1 MNNKKSQ
8 TTTSKPK
15 SRTMSGAVIAS
26 PRIIIRVSIET
37 AHHDRGAGSLEA
49 YRGHGLLA
57 KVSFDT
63 TNRLPFP
70 TLSLSCSIDNRDVVF
85 VLLSAFSRG
94 LLELARQNLLH
105 LRIRAPGE
113 KDLLLQ
119 PHRPTSDR
127 RLGAEADKRLAPS
140 TYSSLRVET
149 QVKSDDNRPAHFHQ
163 PYCIPYYGAYLTCT
177 RVR

>member
-85 VLLSAFSRG
+85 VLLSAFSWPFRV
-94 LLELARQNLLH
+94 
-105 LRIRAPGE
+105 GE
-113 KDLLLQ
+113 TK
-119 PHRPTSDR
+119 PS
-127 RLGAEADKRLAPS
+127 APS
-140 TYSSLRVET
+140 DSSSRREGPSPPATPPDFRQTLRGGGRQT
-149 QVKSDDNRPAHFHQ
+149 F
-163 PYCIPYYGAYLTCT
+163 GAIYIQ
-177 RVR
+177 